1 MLINKKDGTSIGR
14 ATTTGHES
22 RLMGLHSNQRQQEIL
37 AALRRAGGSLRV
49 HALARELRVTEET
62 VRRNLKKLAEDGVV
76 EKVHGGAQLAGL
88 QDEGDFRQRLSLRPS
103 AKQRIASAVASMI
116 GNGASLFLDVGS
128 TTSFIADALRDH
140 ENLLVVTNSVS
151 VAYKLATRNN
161 NRVFMAGGELRA
173 HDGGAFNRH
182 AMEFA
187 NNFKTDFAIL
197 SVAGINA
204 DNGFMLFD
212 LEEAEFSRSII
223 SNAKT
228 CIMAADS
235 SKFGRPAP
243 ITLCDPA
250 RIDILVTEAAPPDT
264 IGAAL
269 GKWGTKTT
277 VVD

>member
-1 MLINKKDGTSIGR
+1 
-14 ATTTGHES
+14 
-22 RLMGLHSNQRQQEIL
+22 MGLHSNQRQQEIL

-49 HALARELRVTEET
+49 HALAKELRVTEET

-88 QDEGDFRQRLSLRPS
+88 EDEGDFQQRLAVRPS
-103 AKQRIASAVASMI
+103 AKQRIAAGVASI
-116 GNGASLFLDVGS
+116 ISNGSSLFLDVGS
-128 TTSFIADALRDH
+128 TTAFIADALRDH

-187 NNFKTDFAIL
+187 NNFKTDYAIL
-197 SVAGINA
+197 SAAGINE

-223 SNAKT
+223 RNAKT
-228 CIMAADS
+228 RIMAADS

-243 ITLCDPA
+243 ITVCDPA
-250 RIDILVTEAAPPDT
+250 LIDMLVTDEAPPAP
-264 IGAAL
+264 IAQAL
-269 GKWGTKTT
+269 ERWGTRPV